1 MARCILLKIDK
12 RKVFIMRES
21 GILCPISSIW
31 SRYGIGCFSKEAY
44 DFVDFLKESGQSYW
58 QVLPFGPT
66 GFGDSPYQSFSTFAG
81 NPYFICPD
89 DLVKDGLLMQH
100 ELDQFDFGSD
110 VEAVD
115 YGALYNNRFKM
126 LEIAYGRFKK
136 NPDPEFED
144 FKEENKEWLDD
155 YGLYMA
161 LKYANKGKAW
171 IEWDAPLR
179 TRDEKALEEALLEYA
194 DVIGFYAFQQ
204 YEFMKQW
211 KKLRAYANENGIKI
225 IGDIPFYTAFDSAD
239 TWSNPKMFLF
249 DKDNV
254 PTKVAGCPP
263 DAFSA
268 DGQLWG
274 NPIYNW
280 SYLKKTKYAWWIARI
295 KHNLEFCDVLR
306 VDHFRAFDEYYEIP
320 YGEKTAKNGKWVKGP
335 GMALFR
341 AVKKELGDVEI
352 IAEDLGY
359 ITESVKKLVKDTGYP
374 GMKVLQFAFDSR
386 EESDYLP
393 HNYDHNCVVY
403 TGTHDNE
410 TTRGWIE
417 NIVDQDRDFAR
428 RYINSI
434 HTDYGAF
441 TWDFIRCAQAC
452 VADLCIVPIQD
463 YLVKGNEARIN
474 HPSTLGTN
482 WQWRIK
488 PNFLSRELAKSIHDM
503 TELYCRIPKVKEEAG
518 DTEKEEKDKEK
529 DK

>member
-1 MARCILLKIDK
+1 
-12 RKVFIMRES
+12 MRES

-44 DFVDFLKESGQSYW
+44 DFVDFLKEAGQSYW

-81 NPYFICPD
+81 NPYFISPD
-89 DLVKDGLLMQH
+89 DLVKDGLLAQH
-100 ELDQFDFGSD
+100 ELDQYDFGSN

-126 LEIAYGRFKK
+126 LRVAYDRFKE
-136 NPDPEFED
+136 NPDPEFKT
-144 FKEENKEWLDD
+144 FREENKEWLDD
-155 YGLYMA
+155 YGLFMA
-161 LKYANKGKAW
+161 LKNANEGKAW
-171 IEWDAPLR
+171 VDWDHSLR
-179 TRDEKALEEALLEYA
+179 TRDPEALKEAHEKYA
-194 DVIGFYAFQQ
+194 DVVGFYAFQQ

-211 KKLRAYANENGIKI
+211 RKLKAYANENGIKI

-239 TWSNPKMFLF
+239 TWGNPKMYLF
-249 DKDNV
+249 DKENR

-280 SYLKKTKYAWWIARI
+280 SYIKKTKYEWWIARI

-306 VDHFRAFDEYYEIP
+306 VDHFRAFDEFYEIP
-320 YGEKTAKNGKWVKGP
+320 YGEKTARNGKWVKGP
-335 GMALFR
+335 GIALFK
-341 AVKKELGDVEI
+341 AIKKELGDVEI

-359 ITESVKKLVKDTGYP
+359 ITDSVRKLVKDTGYP

-417 NIVDQDRDFAR
+417 DLNNQDRDFAR

-434 HTDYGAF
+434 YTDYGTF
-441 TWDFIRCAQAC
+441 TWDFIRCAQASC
-452 VADLCIVPIQD
+452 ADLCIVPIQD

-482 WQWRIK
+482 WQWRII
-488 PNFLSRELAKSIHDM
+488 PNYLSKELARSIHDM
-503 TELYCRIPKVKEEAG
+503 TELYCRIPKPAKEETADAEG
-518 DTEKEEKDKEK
+518 GAEKKAPEK
-529 DK
+529 